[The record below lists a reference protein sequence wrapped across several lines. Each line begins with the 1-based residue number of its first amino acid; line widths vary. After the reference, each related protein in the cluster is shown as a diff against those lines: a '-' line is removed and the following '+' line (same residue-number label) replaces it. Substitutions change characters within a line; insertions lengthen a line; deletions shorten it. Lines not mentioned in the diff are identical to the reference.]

1 MESTKLQKMTTNE
14 KNNPKS
20 PEYSSESIQVLEGL
34 EAVRKRPGMYVGG
47 TDVSALHHLVYEC
60 VDNSIDEVMAGH
72 ATTITVRLSVDGS
85 CTVSDDGRGMP
96 LDPMQHENPNIQGRP
111 AVEVIMTELHAGGKF
126 DDNTYKMSGGLHGVG
141 VKCVNALSE
150 STTVE
155 VYKNN
160 EMHSIK
166 FSRGELTQP
175 LKKIRE
181 LEKNEPRSG
190 TTIRFKPDP
199 EIFTTTQFNYETL
212 EYRLRELA
220 YLNAGVRIKFIDE
233 HVDQEGQIK
242 EVFFHSK
249 EGLTGYIS
257 ILNSSKSAIAPV
269 ISLKGD
275 NNEPPM
281 ICEIAF
287 QYTDAIN
294 ERLLCFGNNIINPDG
309 GTHLQGFKN
318 ALTRT
323 INGYAKKNQLLKGT
337 TAPNGDDLREGMTAV
352 ISIRLT
358 EPQFNNQTKEKLLN
372 PEVEKFVS
380 NVVSKQLASWLEEH
394 PAEAKTICQKAI
406 LAAEAR
412 EAARKARDLIKRKG
426 ALESGGMPQKL
437 SDCVT
442 TDPEKSELFIVEGD
456 SAGGSARGGRDH
468 ETQAILPIKGKI
480 LNVAK
485 ARLDKI
491 LAFEE
496 IRTIIQ
502 ALNCGIRDDFDIEKL
517 RYGRIIIM
525 TDADVDGSHIRTL
538 LLTFFYQELGE
549 LIKSR
554 KIYVAQPPLYQVS
567 RGKKTI
573 YVVDDNEMNNYLIN
587 LALEDTVLKIQK
599 QKSEKTIEGE
609 ELKTLLS
616 VLDRLETLIG
626 IAQRRGNSLKDLLA
640 EKSNDPENSNRTPR
654 FKVLCPEFTK
664 YFWSKEEAEKSA
676 LANKNSTEITSSSS
690 ESKIQVIELHENSEI
705 DVLSEKLANHGLHLD
720 DWSIDIKEGTDGETP
735 EGKFA
740 WKSSSNN
747 ETKVD
752 FHSVGDLLEGLRQVA
767 RQNIEV
773 KRFKGLGEM
782 NPEELWDTT
791 MNPETRT
798 ILRVTEERARQ
809 AEELFETL
817 MGEEVVKRRQYIEK
831 HALEV
836 TTSLE
841 I

>member
-1 MESTKLQKMTTNE
+1 MEQSENKKT
-14 KNNPKS
+14 S
-20 PEYSSESIQVLEGL
+20 SAEYSSESIQVLEGL

-47 TDVSALHHLVYEC
+47 TDISALHHLVYEC

-150 STTVE
+150 NTAVE
-155 VYKNN
+155 ISKDGA
-160 EMHSIK
+160 MHSII
-166 FSRGELTQP
+166 FSRGELIEP
-175 LKKIRE
+175 LKKIRD
-181 LEKNEPRSG
+181 LDKNDPTSG

-199 EIFTTTQFNYETL
+199 EIFSNTKFNYETL

-220 YLNAGVRIKFIDE
+220 YLNAGVRIKLIDE
-233 HVDQEGQIK
+233 HVDQEGKIK
-242 EVFFHSK
+242 EASYYS
-249 EGLTGYIS
+249 EDGLTGYVSVLTGSKNAIS
-257 ILNSSKSAIAPV
+257 HP
-269 ISLKGD
+269 ISLKGEHA
-275 NNEPPM
+275 EPPM

-287 QYTDAIN
+287 QYTDAVT

-309 GTHLQGFKN
+309 GTHLQGFKT

-380 NVVSKQLASWLEEH
+380 SVVTKQLASWLEENPH
-394 PAEAKTICQKAI
+394 EAKIICQKAI

-442 TDPEKSELFIVEGD
+442 TDPNRSELFIVEGD

-496 IRTIIQ
+496 IRILIQ
-502 ALNCGIRDDFDIEKL
+502 ALNCGIRDDFDIERL

-549 LIKSR
+549 LIKAR
-554 KIYVAQPPLYQVS
+554 KIFVAQPPLYQVS
-567 RGKKTI
+567 RGKKSI
-573 YVVDDNEMNNYLIN
+573 YVVDDTEMNDYLIN
-587 LALEDTVLKIQK
+587 LALEDTALSIQSNNK
-599 QKSEKTIEGE
+599 NILIEGE
-609 ELKTLLS
+609 GLS
-616 VLDRLETLIG
+616 DLISDLERIESLVE
-626 IAQRRGNSLKDLLA
+626 IAQRRGNTLKELLK
-640 EKSNDPENSNRTPR
+640 EKENDPTGNNRTPR
-654 FKVLCPEFTK
+654 FKIKTNNISK
-664 YFWSKEEAEKSA
+664 YFWDKKNAEEFRLNIEGQS
-676 LANKNSTEITSSSS
+676 LD
-690 ESKIQVIELHENSEI
+690 ESIHIHELHENSELDI
-705 DVLSEKLANHGLHLD
+705 LCNKLKKHGL
-720 DWSIDIKEGTDGETP
+720 DIENWHVAVKDSADGIKP
-735 EGKFA
+735 EGSYS
-740 WKSSSNN
+740 WVSSSNKESKAN
-747 ETKVD
+747 
-752 FHSVGDLLEGLRQVA
+752 FHSISDLMEGLKQVA
-767 RQNIEV
+767 RENIEI

-809 AEELFETL
+809 AEDLFETL
-817 MGEEVVKRRQYIEK
+817 MGEEVSKRREYIEK